1 MPGGIPAL
9 VLDSF
14 MPIYQQENCRD
25 YRVSASRAVRGVLRV
40 RRGLCSSL
48 VGLALLCLAPHGAAA
63 AAIEPGE
70 VQVSTPVYQLPAD
83 VEWPDERW
91 DYHFRWSGIPV
102 GTLSIEAGG
111 QPADDGGTG
120 VGDTGAGDRGK
131 RLTVH
136 VLGTTNSVVD
146 LLWKYRL
153 DARGVVAVRPFSP
166 REFIIDETE
175 RRKDKFTHIRF
186 DADRNVHSIRR
197 KNDKTRE
204 YRFAGGN
211 TFDILSTVFL
221 VLNLDYVLGDE
232 FYVDTFTGT
241 SRYLVTISVDAK
253 EEQLAAGISVPA
265 WRLSVHT
272 HELTDPEEEGKHR
285 ETILWVS
292 RDKPRRLLAARS
304 KTFVGAIEVDL
315 DAVVPARELA
325 RTGGADDLVA
335 QPAPGSL
342 D

>member
-1 MPGGIPAL
+1 MPGGIAEL

-14 MPIYQQENCRD
+14 MPTYQQENCRD
-25 YRVSASRAVRGVLRV
+25 YRVSASRGTRRAVRGAARV
-40 RRGLCSSL
+40 RRALCSSL
-48 VGLALLCLAPHGAAA
+48 TGLALLCLAPHGAVAE
-63 AAIEPGE
+63 AIEPGE

-91 DYHFRWSGIPV
+91 EYHFSWSGIPV
-102 GTLSIEAGG
+102 GRLSIEAGRE
-111 QPADDGGTG
+111 PAGSDDP
-120 VGDTGAGDRGK
+120 GDDVSDGDQRQH
-131 RLTVH
+131 LTVR
-136 VLGTTNSVVD
+136 VLGTTNSVID

-175 RRKDKFTHIRF
+175 RRKDKFTRIRF

-211 TFDILSTVFL
+211 TFDLLSTVFL

-241 SRYLVTISVDAK
+241 SRYLVTVSVDAK
-253 EEQLAAGISVPA
+253 EDTLAAGVSVPA
-265 WRLSVHT
+265 WRLSVYT
-272 HELTDPEEEGKHR
+272 HELTDPEEDGKHR

-304 KTFVGAIEVDL
+304 RTFVGAVEVNL
-315 DAVVPARELA
+315 DAVVPAGDPTRVPE
-325 RTGGADDLVA
+325 
-335 QPAPGSL
+335 
-342 D
+342 

>member
-1 MPGGIPAL
+1 MPGGITKL

-14 MPIYQQENCRD
+14 MPTYQQENCRD
-25 YRVSASRAVRGVLRV
+25 YRVSASRGAHRAVRGALRV
-40 RRGLCSSL
+40 RLGLCSSL
-48 VGLALLCLAPHGAAA
+48 ASLALLCLAPHGAAA

-91 DYHFRWSGIPV
+91 DYHFSWSGIPV

-111 QPADDGGTG
+111 QPAEDGDTDGG
-120 VGDTGAGDRGK
+120 DSGK

-221 VLNLDYVLGDE
+221 ILNLDYVLGDE

-241 SRYLVTISVDAK
+241 SRYLVTVNVDAK
-253 EEQLAAGISVPA
+253 EEQLAAGASVPA

-272 HELTDPEEEGKHR
+272 HELTDPEKDGKHR

-315 DAVVPARELA
+315 DAVVPARELE
-325 RTGGADDLVA
+325 RTAGAEELMA
-335 QPAPGSL
+335 KPATRAL

>member
-1 MPGGIPAL
+1 
-9 VLDSF
+9 

-48 VGLALLCLAPHGAAA
+48 VGLALLCLAPHGAAV

-304 KTFVGAIEVDL
+304 KTFVGAIEVNL

-325 RTGGADDLVA
+325 RTAGADDLVA